1 MLYQKKTNDLLISRS
16 LPASSGFASVMLNQ
30 GSLKNKGVEISLN
43 GDILRNLNGWSW
55 SLGGNIGFNKSKIG
69 DLGFAPTDFGT
80 LKNVRGYQGTSIG
93 DHFGI
98 ANLFIA
104 GEAPGLFFGYKT
116 QGIIQPED
124 IVDGKVAYTAADGS
138 TKYYSSSVANDLGA
152 GNIKAVDMNE
162 DGVVDEK
169 DKTILGNPNP
179 DFTYGFQ
186 TRIAWKDLSVSASF
200 NGVHGNQILNT
211 NIRYYTPS
219 RQAGNLTQEA
229 FRNIWTEENHSN
241 LYPSATANVKNVVY
255 DRYIED
261 GSYLRCSDITLNY
274 TLPKSWM
281 KKIGFQNIGVFA
293 SVKNAFVITNYSGY
307 DPEINSFAFD
317 GLRPGIDMNAFP
329 SQRSYVFGLNVAF

>member
-1 MLYQKKTNDLLISRS
+1 MWVLILLFQQPSVRISRCISEKTNDLLISRS

-55 SLGGNIGFNKSKIG
+55 SLGGNIGFNKSKLVIWVC
-69 DLGFAPTDFGT
+69 TDRFWN
-80 LKNVRGYQGTSIG
+80 LENVRGYQGTSIG

-162 DGVVDEK
+162 DGVVDE
-169 DKTILGNPNP
+169 
-179 DFTYGFQ
+179 
-186 TRIAWKDLSVSASF
+186 RIKPF
-200 NGVHGNQILNT
+200 
-211 NIRYYTPS
+211 
-219 RQAGNLTQEA
+219 
-229 FRNIWTEENHSN
+229 
-241 LYPSATANVKNVVY
+241 
-255 DRYIED
+255 
-261 GSYLRCSDITLNY
+261 
-274 TLPKSWM
+274 
-281 KKIGFQNIGVFA
+281 
-293 SVKNAFVITNYSGY
+293 
-307 DPEINSFAFD
+307 
-317 GLRPGIDMNAFP
+317 
-329 SQRSYVFGLNVAF
+329 